1 MNGGAQLGFDFET
14 TRLVRV
20 TPSRLATWTDCP
32 RRYRMTY
39 LDRPSPPRGGA
50 WAHNTL
56 GAVVHLALR
65 SLFDLPAADRTP
77 RVAAALVN
85 RHWTSEGFRDAAQA
99 AEYRERAGEWVADYA
114 AEWSASG
121 ASIDPEWSAG
131 GASIDPEW
139 SAGGASIDPEWS
151 AGGASMDTVAESDVG
166 PVGLEQWVSVATDR
180 ILAEGRV
187 DRIDRRGTELVVVD
201 YKTGRRTPTVEDARS
216 SQALALYALATEH
229 TLRRPCTQVEL
240 HHLPSREVLA
250 WRHDRA
256 SLREHVRRAEET
268 AADLAAASDELVA
281 GGDAESIF
289 PPRPGPRC
297 STCHVRRNC
306 PEGRAAAPE
315 RTSWALLA
323 P

>member
-1 MNGGAQLGFDFET
+1 VNGGAQLGFDFET

-65 SLFDLPAADRTP
+65 SLFDLPPADRTP
-77 RVAAALVN
+77 RAARALVD

-99 AEYRERAGEWVADYA
+99 AEYRERAREWVADYA
-114 AEWSASG
+114 AEWSVSG
-121 ASIDPEWSAG
+121 ASIDTG
-131 GASIDPEW
+131 G
-139 SAGGASIDPEWS
+139 
-151 AGGASMDTVAESDVG
+151 MDTVAEPDVG
-166 PVGLEQWVSVATDR
+166 PVGLEQWVSVSTDR

-187 DRIDRRGTELVVVD
+187 DRIDRRGAELVVVD
-201 YKTGRRTPTVEDARS
+201 YKTGRRAPTVEDARS

-229 TLRRPCTQVEL
+229 TLRHPCTQVEL

-256 SLREHVRRAEET
+256 SLREHVRQAEET
-268 AADLAAASDELVA
+268 AADLAAASDELAA
-281 GGDAESIF
+281 GGDAESLF
-289 PPRPGPRC
+289 PPRPAPRC